1 MTQLVLELLE
11 VAVVYVLN
19 VQSEVALVF
28 YRIKIY
34 AIVRSYVHIAR
45 LLRLLLLSVLV
56 DCRVLAAQ
64 SVDRLLSSL
73 LNVLVHLLIV
83 LALLL
88 V

>member
-1 MTQLVLELLE
+1 MIQLVLELLE

>member
-1 MTQLVLELLE
+1 MIQLVLELLE

-34 AIVRSYVHIAR
+34 AIVHSYVHIAR